1 MLNTLIAIGS
11 PLVVFGLV
19 VFVHELGHFLA
30 AKATGVYAPVFS
42 LGWGKRLFGF
52 KRGETDYRVSV
63 FPLGG
68 YVRMASREDE
78 SMAGIEGGSG
88 RGDFVAEGDAEKTA
102 PEVRAASALWDPEG
116 MAPFGPRAVPADRWV
131 ESKSVAARTLILSA
145 GVIMNI
151 LLTIVVATG
160 VFFSYGSVYRP
171 AIIGSV
177 MEGTPAETAGLKA
190 GDRIVAIDGDSIHD
204 WGQVLASISPRSEGS
219 VQVEVARGNDR
230 VVSMIHP
237 EMTTVFD
244 SLSGTSRQVARI
256 GIQVADTIART
267 PVALTAAVGMGL
279 RATWGMTTDVAG
291 VLKGLV
297 KREVSVKNLGGPI
310 AIARTSV
317 QAAKSGAETFWS
329 LIAFLSLNIG
339 ILNLLPIP
347 VLDGGQIV
355 ITLAESV
362 KGSAFS
368 MRARENFARVGIAFV
383 LALIVLV
390 MFNDITALIRS

>member
-88 RGDFVAEGDAEKTA
+88 RGDFVAEGDAQKPA
-102 PEVRAASALWDPEG
+102 QEVRAASALWDPEG

-219 VQVEVARGNDR
+219 VQVEVARGSDR

>member
-52 KRGETDYRVSV
+52 RRGETDYRVSV

-88 RGDFVAEGDAEKTA
+88 RGDFVAEGDADKPA
-102 PEVRAASALWDPEG
+102 PETRAASALWDPEG

-355 ITLAESV
+355 ITLAEAV